1 MNGILV
7 NYPEAFPLVDNIL
20 CLYLFPSN
28 FLQPI
33 WMSWQTI
40 GSQNKWRPKQI
51 QENAT
56 RGEYETELDSA
67 ATWSQKSAIFHD
79 ISFWCQIYLLFHVK
93 HIFWDV
99 ENRGKLLYMCQLC
112 MISIWL
118 PEADIQGVFSTGP
131 HTNEPT
137 RPALLKISLNISKC
151 VKIPLKNWVAVRENF
166 YQSFSLSSVA
176 WL

>member
-1 MNGILV
+1 MNVLA
-7 NYPEAFPLVDNIL
+7 NNRLPEQMTTKANTGERLKRWIWDWIRVCCHLIPKITKYLYDARYVSYSRWNI
-20 CLYLFPSN
+20 YSG
-28 FLQPI
+28 
-33 WMSWQTI
+33 T
-40 GSQNKWRPKQI
+40 
-51 QENAT
+51 
-56 RGEYETELDSA
+56 Y
-67 ATWSQKSAIFHD
+67 
-79 ISFWCQIYLLFHVK
+79 
-93 HIFWDV
+93 V

-151 VKIPLKNWVAVRENF
+151 VKIPLKNWVAVREKF

>member
-1 MNGILV
+1 M
-7 NYPEAFPLVDNIL
+7 P
-20 CLYLFPSN
+20 
-28 FLQPI
+28 
-33 WMSWQTI
+33 WQTL
-40 GSQNKWRPKQI
+40 GSQNKWQPKQI

-67 ATWSQKSAIFHD
+67 ATWSRKSPIFHD
-79 ISFWCQIYLLFHVK
+79 ISFLCQIYLLFHVK

-112 MISIWL
+112 MINIWL
-118 PEADIQGVFSTGP
+118 PCQRQTYKVFFNWPP
-131 HTNEPT
+131 HQRANQASPSV
-137 RPALLKISLNISKC
+137 KISLNISKC
-151 VKIPLKNWVAVRENF
+151 VKIPLKNWVAVREKF